1 MSSCMQFRNVIDRV
15 QIWCMVHNMCTYFRL
30 WVVKTSNLVGF
41 LTNSTNIREV
51 FDLAVGGRNVTNHVH
66 LGLNIK
72 RCTFK
77 CRLLCFILFQLLHAK
92 SKIIVHSFFRV
103 TSRPLCETNRMWWE
117 KEGVG
122 NGAKEGIHHV
132 TKQQPYNKSICK
144 NMKGQ
149 VLSTSFYA

>member
-1 MSSCMQFRNVIDRV
+1 MQFRNVIDRV
-15 QIWCMVHNMCTYFRL
+15 QSWCMVHNMCTYFRL

-77 CRLLCFILFQLLHAK
+77 CRLLCFILFQSLHAK
-92 SKIIVHSFFRV
+92 SIKICSLIFQS
-103 TSRPLCETNRMWWE
+103 N
-117 KEGVG
+117 
-122 NGAKEGIHHV
+122 
-132 TKQQPYNKSICK
+132 Q
-144 NMKGQ
+144 
-149 VLSTSFYA
+149 LSTLRNKWNVMGERGCGKCCKGRDPPCYKTTTI